1 MFTNSNIILPQ
12 TLLLLEQLMEDNYL
26 QQFYLVGGTSLALQI
41 GHRFS
46 IDLDLFSNE
55 PFNNETL
62 QTYLEE
68 KYFFETDFVANNTLK
83 GSVKGVKLDFIT
95 HAYSLIEP
103 FMIVGNIRLASLKD
117 IAAMKLNAIAHNGT
131 RYKDFIDIYFLLKT
145 FCLNEML
152 ESFSLKYPKANPII
166 ALKGLGYFE
175 EINFEFDKPVLTN
188 LLIFNNLKKRLLL
201 SIAQPAKVF

>member
-12 TLLLLEQLMEDNYL
+12 TLLLLEQLMEDNHL

-95 HAYSLIEP
+95 HAYPLIEP
-103 FMIVGNIRLASLKD
+103 FIIVGNIRLASLKD
-117 IAAMKLNAIAHNGT
+117 IVAMKLNAIAHNGT
-131 RYKDFIDIYFLLKT
+131 RYKDFIDIYFLLET
-145 FCLNEML
+145 
-152 ESFSLKYPKANPII
+152 FSLSEMIEAFVFKYPKSNAII

-175 EINFEFDKPVLTN
+175 DINFDFDKPILTN
-188 LLIFNNLKKRLLL
+188 TLYFENVKNRIIKAIMNPEMKF
-201 SIAQPAKVF
+201 